1 MLNRTLY
8 WKKYTDVGCD
18 YNQLWWW
25 YFPSLFPQVFITW
38 AGVSPPLR
46 RSWYIFIEVFFENK
60 EAFVLKWGAPVV
72 QPIGEGRI
80 LVEAV
85 ESWPGSALIL
95 FGKSRAHD
103 VAINRWQLEAIRL
116 LITPTW
122 IYSLQARQEIAAKRC
137 HFPNLLRQKN
147 QQFRLIF
154 LECSQFWWDWTCSL
168 LVGAPHMLPTITS
181 REYFLTSLVWEGKF
195 DLF

>member
-1 MLNRTLY
+1 MWLKSVMVMILSVFVSSGFHHLSWRVTTIEKILVY
-8 WKKYTDVGCD
+8 FHWGFLWKKED
-18 YNQLWWW
+18 
-25 YFPSLFPQVFITW
+25 
-38 AGVSPPLR
+38 
-46 RSWYIFIEVFFENK
+46 
-60 EAFVLKWGAPVV
+60 FVLKWGAPVV

-85 ESWPGSALIL
+85 ESWPGSALIF
-95 FGKSRAHD
+95 FGRSRAHD